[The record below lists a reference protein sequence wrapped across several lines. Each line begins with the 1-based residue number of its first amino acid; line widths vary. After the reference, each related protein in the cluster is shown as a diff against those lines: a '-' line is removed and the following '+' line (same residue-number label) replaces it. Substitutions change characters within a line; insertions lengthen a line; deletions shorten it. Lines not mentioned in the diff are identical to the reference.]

1 MWWSQDNDF
10 VEFFYANGEAS
21 FPEGGPTLHHL
32 RSSNLKNEDEYLMKC
47 WQECLRREIIIP
59 AHLIR
64 DEDEDGTVH
73 RIYTDYLTGPLFEFP
88 AQTEEPASVD
98 SAMQDDSEQSTV
110 ASEKSV
116 EDNCTRTNESPSSDA
131 LQEPS
136 CDHEPVAFR
145 LIEEEETISFEEDN
159 LLDSPSAT
167 DKQQGAFSSGMMVV
181 RTW

>member
-1 MWWSQDNDF
+1 MWWSQDDDF
-10 VEFFYANGEAS
+10 VEFFDANGEAS
-21 FPEGGPTLHHL
+21 FHEQGPTLHHF
-32 RSSNLKNEDEYLMKC
+32 RSSNLKNEDEYLIEC

-98 SAMQDDSEQSTV
+98 SAMQDDSEQSAV
-110 ASEKSV
+110 ASEQLV
-116 EDNCTRTNESPSSDA
+116 EDNCTSKIETPPSGA
-131 LQEPS
+131 PQEPS
-136 CDHEPVAFR
+136 CDREPVAFR
-145 LIEEEETISFEEDN
+145 LIDEEETINFEEDN
-159 LLDSPSAT
+159 LLAT